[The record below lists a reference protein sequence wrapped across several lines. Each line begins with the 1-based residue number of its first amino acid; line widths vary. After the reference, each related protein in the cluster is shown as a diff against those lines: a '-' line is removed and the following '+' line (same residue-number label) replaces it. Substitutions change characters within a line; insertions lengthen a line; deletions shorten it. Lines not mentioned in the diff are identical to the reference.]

1 MVWRDAC
8 FGKLSISTLNS
19 SLSHE
24 STSSKSTVRYL
35 RSSHEA
41 VAASEEAKRVEDP
54 LVVASTDRAR
64 RKGNLP
70 PSCFFIPHSILFV
83 DHNTDPLAV
92 AISITSVQCST
103 VF

>member
-24 STSSKSTVRYL
+24 STPSKSTVRYL

-70 PSCFFIPHSILFV
+70 PSCFFIPHGILFV
-83 DHNTDPLAV
+83 DHNTDLLAV
-92 AISITSVQCST
+92 AISITSVLCST
-103 VF
+103 VC